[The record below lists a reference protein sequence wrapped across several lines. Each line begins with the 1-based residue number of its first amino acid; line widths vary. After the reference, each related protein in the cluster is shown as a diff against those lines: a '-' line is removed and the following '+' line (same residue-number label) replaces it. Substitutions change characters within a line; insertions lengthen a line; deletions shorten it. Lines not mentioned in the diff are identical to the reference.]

1 MQGVEASDKVVHDT
15 VRYQMKAKLKVPRA
29 VSVKHSSE
37 AESEFKKMNPYLN
50 TSIGAS
56 ITGSDFI
63 LDALFVSGFS

>member
-1 MQGVEASDKVVHDT
+1 
-15 VRYQMKAKLKVPRA
+15 MKAKLKVPRT
-29 VSVKHSSE
+29 VGVKHTSE

-56 ITGSDFI
+56 ITGWDFI